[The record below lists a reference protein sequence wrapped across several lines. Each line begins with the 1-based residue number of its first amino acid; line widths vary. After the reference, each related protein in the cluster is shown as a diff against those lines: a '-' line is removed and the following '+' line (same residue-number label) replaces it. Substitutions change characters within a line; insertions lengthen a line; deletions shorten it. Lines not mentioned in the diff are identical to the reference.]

1 MSYANIFYRYTT
13 RILKVMMQTAD
24 SRIIEGEIV
33 FEQLA
38 SSFSGAMARVRL
50 EDISFADASSRIV
63 AEIILR
69 NVYINIDNPQPLHFS
84 MSIPALEERLMYS
97 LAVLVDIDGDNEIS
111 LGDYISKESYPV
123 KKNFPSQYFRIS
135 VSPVM

>member
-1 MSYANIFYRYTT
+1 MSYANIFYRNTT

-38 SSFSGAMARVRL
+38 SSFSGATARVRL

-69 NVYINIDNPQPLHFS
+69 NVYINIDDPQPLHFS

-123 KKNFPSQYFRIS
+123 KENFPSQYFRIR